1 MLPSINNLKLPDV
14 WQHQA
19 VNLLREGV
27 DVVVSAPT
35 GAGKTY
41 IFELLHQSRSLQGQ
55 AVYTV
60 PTRALANDK
69 YADWKEAKWN
79 VGIATGDVSENVG
92 APVLVATLETQLER
106 LVRGEGPAL
115 LVIDEYQM
123 IGDGQRGSHY
133 EAAIALAPVDTR
145 LLLLSGSVAN
155 PEDVVAWMRR
165 LGREAEVVMTKERPV
180 PLDEM
185 PWESLPQRMARHF
198 EQFWPKFAS
207 AVMLAD
213 LAPLLIFSPR
223 RKEAENIAR
232 RLASDLPAG
241 DPLELTPEQR
251 AVCGKDLANLIE
263 KRIAFH
269 HSGLSY
275 AARAG
280 VIEPLAKAGQL
291 RVIAATMGL
300 AAGINFSVRSVHV
313 AATTFHDG
321 KSEHKLAPDE
331 LLQMYGRAGRRGL
344 DERGYVV
351 TTRQSPSLH
360 DARPARLHRSNL
372 LAWPIFLRVMKH
384 AAQTQ
389 QNPFEEAEKFAQ
401 RLFAKAPPLL
411 GLELEVPEGA
421 LQNEL
426 QEAKVLFGLE
436 AIEKQIINS
445 RGEWERKAGTP
456 PEWLPLAQAWLA
468 GVDKI
473 APALSVPGFVAQ
485 FAQGIGRVGKVAQAS
500 SLPGK
505 AHYGV
510 EIPLGTKVE
519 ADVTDPSASASR
531 APALLTIKPTKSL
544 RRMLKLPRKL
554 ETIPVEE
561 IEVLHGH
568 ELAEGLRESY
578 QSTLEQETQ
587 GLPAL
592 VRTIE
597 KEGLVFAVFDLGEIT
612 VPVRRDSL
620 GVPLFRA
627 QERTQVVRNETG
639 VHAPEAAASDRQPR
653 AGSPIHAWRSLGL
666 IDEDGAPTRRGEI
679 FSFFQG
685 GEGLTIAAALE
696 DEGYPVDDLVRHLA
710 NLRGGTKFDMP
721 MTCDSERLGAVSR
734 NTFGF
739 INHHGYLENGLPPDY
754 GEGTAELL
762 DALLHPG
769 NADARDLRPHDV
781 AEGDISR
788 AYIEWLSLLR
798 HIIHAPTHPWRR
810 WQALQEEC
818 GRMLKHHGKALRHLF
833 YLDLPPLTNKQ
844 RHGKTRHY
852 LLVK

>member
-1 MLPSINNLKLPDV
+1 
-14 WQHQA
+14 
-19 VNLLREGV
+19 
-27 DVVVSAPT
+27 
-35 GAGKTY
+35 
-41 IFELLHQSRSLQGQ
+41 
-55 AVYTV
+55 
-60 PTRALANDK
+60 
-69 YADWKEAKWN
+69 
-79 VGIATGDVSENVG
+79 
-92 APVLVATLETQLER
+92 
-106 LVRGEGPAL
+106 
-115 LVIDEYQM
+115 M
-123 IGDGQRGSHY
+123 IGDDQRGSHY
-133 EAAIALAPVDTR
+133 EAAIALAPKETR

-155 PEDVVAWMRR
+155 PEDVAAWMQR
-165 LGREAEVVMTKERPV
+165 LGRRAEVVMTKERPV

-198 EQFWPKFAS
+198 EQFWPKFAA

-232 RLASDLPAG
+232 RLAADLPAG

-251 AVCGKDLANLIE
+251 AVCGKDLANLLE

-351 TTRQSPSLH
+351 TTRQSPSLF

-389 QNPFEEAEKFAQ
+389 QNAFQEAEKFAQ

-411 GLELEVPEGA
+411 GLEAEVPEGA
-421 LQNEL
+421 LQGEL
-426 QEAKVLFGLE
+426 QNAKALFGLE
-436 AIEKQIINS
+436 ATEKQILNS
-445 RGEWERKAGTP
+445 RGEWERKSTTP
-456 PEWLPLAQAWLA
+456 PEWLPLAQAWIA
-468 GVDKI
+468 STEKI
-473 APALSVPGFVAQ
+473 ALALSVPGFVAQ
-485 FAQGIGRVGKVAQAS
+485 FAHGIGRVGKLA
-500 SLPGK
+500 K
-505 AHYGV
+505 ERYGV
-510 EIPLGTKVE
+510 EIPLGSKL
-519 ADVTDPSASASR
+519 DDQPGDIR
-531 APALLTIKPTKSL
+531 PTKSL
-544 RRMLKLPRKL
+544 RKMLKLPKKL
-554 ETIPVEE
+554 EAIPVEE
-561 IEVLHGH
+561 VEILHGSALMEALHQSYASH
-568 ELAEGLRESY
+568 ETHESH
-578 QSTLEQETQ
+578 
-587 GLPAL
+587 GLPTL
-592 VRTIE
+592 TRTVE
-597 KEGLVFAVFDLGEIT
+597 KEGLVFAVFDLGEIS
-612 VPVRRDSL
+612 VSVYRDSH
-620 GVPLFRA
+620 GVPLHRP
-627 QERTQVVRNETG
+627 QERTRVVKNDTG
-639 VHAPEAAASDRQPR
+639 VHTAAESASDRQPR
-653 AGSPIHAWRSLGL
+653 TGSPIHAWRSLGL
-666 IDEDGAPTRRGEI
+666 IDEDGAPTRRGEV

-685 GEGLTIAAALE
+685 GEGLAIAAALE
-696 DEGYPVDDLVRHLA
+696 DDGYPIDDLVRHLA

-721 MTCDSERLGAVSR
+721 MACDSERLGAICR
-734 NTFGF
+734 NTYGF
-739 INHHGYLENGLPPDY
+739 INHHGYLEHGLPPDY

-762 DALLHPG
+762 DALLHPESP
-769 NADARDLRPHDV
+769 DARELRQQDV

-798 HIIHAPTHPWRR
+798 HIIHAPQHPWQR
-810 WQALQEEC
+810 WQALQDEC
-818 GRMLKHHGKALRHLF
+818 SKVLKHHGKALRHLF

-844 RHGKTRHY
+844 RHGKTKHH
-852 LLVK
+852 LLAR

>member
-19 VNLLREGV
+19 VNLLREGC

-69 YADWKEAKWN
+69 YAEWRDAKWD
-79 VGIATGDVSENVG
+79 VGIATGDVSENVT

-133 EAAIALAPVDTR
+133 EAAIALAPLETR

-155 PEDVVAWMRR
+155 PEDVTAWMQR
-165 LGREAEVVMTKERPV
+165 LGRRAEVVMTKERPV
-180 PLDEM
+180 PLDET
-185 PWESLPQRMARHF
+185 PWETLPQRMARHF
-198 EQFWPKFAS
+198 EQFWPKFAA

-223 RKEAENIAR
+223 RREAENIAR

-251 AVCGKDLANLIE
+251 AVCGKDLANLLE
-263 KRIAFH
+263 KRIAYH

-291 RVIAATMGL
+291 RVVVATMGL

-351 TTRQSPSLH
+351 TTRQSPSLF

-372 LAWPIFLRVMKH
+372 LAWPIFLRVMRH

-389 QNPFEEAEKFAQ
+389 QNPFEEAEKFAR

-411 GLELEVPEGA
+411 GLEEEVPQGT
-421 LQNEL
+421 LQSGL
-426 QEAKVLFGLE
+426 QEAQALFGLE
-436 AIEKQIINS
+436 ATEKQMLNS
-445 RGEWERKAGTP
+445 RGEWERKPGTP
-456 PEWLPLAQAWLA
+456 PEWLPLAQTWVA
-468 GVDKI
+468 GTDKM
-473 APALSVPGFVAQ
+473 APALGTPGFVAH
-485 FAQGIGRVGKVAQAS
+485 FAHGIGRVGRLEKDR
-500 SLPGK
+500 
-505 AHYGV
+505 YGV
-510 EIPLGTKVE
+510 EVPLGSKIEDQPGIV
-519 ADVTDPSASASR
+519 
-531 APALLTIKPTKSL
+531 KPTKGL
-544 RRMLKLPRKL
+544 RRMLKLPRRL
-554 ETIPVEE
+554 ETISVEE

-568 ELAEGLRESY
+568 LLAEALRDAY
-578 QSTLEQETQ
+578 QSGLEHETQ
-587 GLPAL
+587 GLPVL
-592 VRTIE
+592 RCTVE
-597 KEGLVFAVFDLGEIT
+597 KEGLVFAVFDLGDIC
-612 VPVRRDSL
+612 VPVHRDSFD
-620 GVPLFRA
+620 VPLFRTK
-627 QERTQVVRNETG
+627 ERMQVVRRETG
-639 VHAPEAAASDRQPR
+639 VQAPEASASDRQPR

-666 IDEDGAPTRRGEI
+666 IDEKGVPTRRGEI

-685 GEGLTIAAALE
+685 GEGLAIAAALE
-696 DEGYPVDDLVRHLA
+696 DEGYRIDDLVRHLA
-710 NLRGGTKFDMP
+710 NLRGGTKFDLP
-721 MTCDSERLGAVSR
+721 ISCDSERLGAVSR

-739 INHHGYLENGLPPDY
+739 INHQGYLESGLPPDY
-754 GEGTAELL
+754 GEGTSELL
-762 DALLHPG
+762 DAMLHPEKG
-769 NADARDLRPHDV
+769 GDRDLRPADV

-798 HIIHAPTHPWRR
+798 HIIHAPQHPWRR

-818 GRMLKHHGKALRHLF
+818 TRALKHHGKALRHLF

-844 RHGKTRHY
+844 KHGKTRHH
-852 LLVK
+852 LMTK

>member
-1 MLPSINNLKLPDV
+1 MLPSLNTLKLPDT

-19 VNLLREGV
+19 VNLLRDGC

-41 IFELLHQSRSLQGQ
+41 IFELLHQSRSIQGQ

-69 YADWKEAKWN
+69 YAEWKDARWD
-79 VGIATGDVSENVG
+79 VGIATGDVSENVS

-133 EAAIALAPVDTR
+133 EAAIALAPKATR

-155 PEDVVAWMRR
+155 PEDVAAWMQR
-165 LGREAEVVMTKERPV
+165 LGRRAEVVMTKERPV
-180 PLDEM
+180 PLDET
-185 PWESLPQRMARHF
+185 PWEALPQRMARHF
-198 EQFWPKFAS
+198 EQFWPKFAA

-232 RLASDLPAG
+232 RLAADLPPG
-241 DPLELTPEQR
+241 DPLELTQEQR
-251 AVCGKDLANLIE
+251 AVCGKDLAGLLE
-263 KRIAFH
+263 KRIAYH

-291 RVIAATMGL
+291 RVVTATMGL

-321 KSEHKLAPDE
+321 RSEHKLAPDE

-351 TTRQSPSLH
+351 TTRQSPSLN
-360 DARPARLHRSNL
+360 DARPARLHRSNQ
-372 LAWPIFLRVMKH
+372 LAWPVFLRVMKH
-384 AAQTQ
+384 AAQVGQ
-389 QNPFEEAEKFAQ
+389 SPFAEAEKFAQ

-411 GLELEVPEGA
+411 GLEEEVPEGA
-421 LQNEL
+421 LQNGL
-426 QEAKVLFGLE
+426 NEARALFGLE
-436 AIEKQIINS
+436 AVEKQMLNS
-445 RGEWERKAGTP
+445 RGEWERKPGTP
-456 PEWLPLAQAWLA
+456 PEWLPLGQAWSS
-468 GVDKI
+468 GPDKI
-473 APALSVPGFVAQ
+473 APALGIPAFVAR
-485 FAQGIGRVGKVAQAS
+485 FAHGIGRVGRLAKDR
-500 SLPGK
+500 
-505 AHYGV
+505 YGV
-510 EIPLGTKVE
+510 EIPLGSCIEDQPGVI
-519 ADVTDPSASASR
+519 R
-531 APALLTIKPTKSL
+531 PTKSL
-544 RRMLKLPRKL
+544 RKLLGLPKKL
-554 ETIPVEE
+554 ETVPVEE
-561 IEVLHGH
+561 VEILHGTA
-568 ELAEGLRESY
+568 LAQALHDSCLDCFEEPPR
-578 QSTLEQETQ
+578 

-592 VRTIE
+592 VRTLE
-597 KEGLVFAVFDLGEIT
+597 KEGLVFAVFDLAELS
-612 VPVRRDSL
+612 VPVHRDSL
-620 GVPLFRA
+620 DVPLFRA
-627 QERTQVVRNETG
+627 QERSQVVKRDTA
-639 VHAPEAAASDRQPR
+639 VHDLTADGHEARPADREPR
-653 AGSPIHAWRSLGL
+653 VGSPIHAWRSLGL
-666 IDEDGAPTRRGEI
+666 MDENGVPTRRGEI

-710 NLRGGTKFDMP
+710 NLRGGTRFDLP

-734 NTFGF
+734 NTYGF
-739 INHHGYLENGLPPDY
+739 INHHGYLEHGLPPDY

-762 DALLHPG
+762 DVMLHPEKG
-769 NADARDLRPHDV
+769 GDRDLRPADV

-798 HIIHAPTHPWRR
+798 HIVHAPQHPWRR

-818 GRMLKHHGKALRHLF
+818 GRMLKQHGRALRHLF
-833 YLDLPPLTNKQ
+833 YLDLPQLTNKQ
-844 RHGKTRHY
+844 RHGKTRHWIMPD
-852 LLVK
+852 KTFR

>member
-19 VNLLREGV
+19 VNLLREGC

-41 IFELLHQSRSLQGQ
+41 IFELLHQTRSLQGQ

-69 YADWKEAKWN
+69 YAEWRDAKWN

-123 IGDGQRGSHY
+123 IGDDQRGSHY
-133 EAAIALAPVDTR
+133 EAAIALAPKETR

-155 PEDVVAWMRR
+155 PEDVAAWMQR
-165 LGREAEVVMTKERPV
+165 LGRRAEVVMTKERPV

-198 EQFWPKFAS
+198 EQFWPKLAA

-223 RKEAENIAR
+223 RKDAENIAR
-232 RLASDLPAG
+232 RLAADLPAG

-251 AVCGKDLANLIE
+251 VVCGKDLANLIE

-291 RVIAATMGL
+291 RVVVATMGL

-351 TTRQSPSLH
+351 TTRQSPSLF
-360 DARPARLHRSNL
+360 DARPARLHRSDL

-389 QNPFEEAEKFAQ
+389 QNAFQEAEKFAQ

-411 GLELEVPEGA
+411 GLETEVPEGA
-421 LQNEL
+421 LLNGR
-426 QEAKVLFGLE
+426 QEEKALFGLE
-436 AIEKQIINS
+436 AIEKQILNS
-445 RGEWERKAGTP
+445 RGEWERKSSTL
-456 PEWLPLAQAWLA
+456 PEWLPLAEAWIA
-468 GVDKI
+468 SPEKI
-473 APALSVPGFVAQ
+473 AFALSVSAFVAK
-485 FAQGIGRVGKVAQAS
+485 FAHGIGRVGKLA
-500 SLPGK
+500 K
-505 AHYGV
+505 DRYGV
-510 EIPLGTKVE
+510 EIPLGSKLE
-519 ADVTDPSASASR
+519 DQPGIIR
-531 APALLTIKPTKSL
+531 PTKSL
-544 RRMLKLPRKL
+544 RKMLNLPKKL
-554 ETIPVEE
+554 EEISLEE
-561 IEVLHGH
+561 VEVLHG
-568 ELAEGLRESY
+568 ESLTAALRASY
-578 QSTLEQETQ
+578 QSGLDQETR

-592 VRTIE
+592 TRTIE
-597 KEGLVFAVFDLGEIT
+597 KEGLVFAVFDIGAVT
-612 VPVRRDSL
+612 VPVHHDSH

-627 QERTQVVRNETG
+627 QERTQVVKNDTG
-639 VHAPEAAASDRQPR
+639 VHAPETTTSDRQPR
-653 AGSPIHAWRSLGL
+653 TGSPIHAWRSLGL
-666 IDEDGAPTRRGEI
+666 IDEDGAPTRRGEV

-685 GEGLTIAAALE
+685 GEGLAIAAALE
-696 DEGYPVDDLVRHLA
+696 DDGYPIDDLVRHLA

-721 MTCDSERLGAVSR
+721 MACDSERLGAICR
-734 NTFGF
+734 NTYGF
-739 INHHGYLENGLPPDY
+739 INHQGYLEHGLPPDY

-762 DALLHPG
+762 DALLHPESP
-769 NADARDLRPHDV
+769 DARELRQQDV

-798 HIIHAPTHPWRR
+798 HIIHAPQHPWQR

-818 GRMLKHHGKALRHLF
+818 GKILKHHGKALRHLF

-844 RHGKTRHY
+844 RHGKTKHH
-852 LLVK
+852 LLVR